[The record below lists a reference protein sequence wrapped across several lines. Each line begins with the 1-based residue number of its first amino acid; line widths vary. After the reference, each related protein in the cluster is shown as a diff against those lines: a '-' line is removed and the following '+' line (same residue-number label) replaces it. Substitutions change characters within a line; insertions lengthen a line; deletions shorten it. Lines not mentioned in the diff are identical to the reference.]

1 MFHNIFSDDN
11 LAFTAI
17 HESESRKET
26 REKRRRKSVIC
37 PQRGNVTTVME
48 EFLLIFFA
56 NVIKNSWS
64 FIR

>member
-17 HESESRKET
+17 HESDSRKET
-26 REKRRRKSVIC
+26 REKRRRKLVIC